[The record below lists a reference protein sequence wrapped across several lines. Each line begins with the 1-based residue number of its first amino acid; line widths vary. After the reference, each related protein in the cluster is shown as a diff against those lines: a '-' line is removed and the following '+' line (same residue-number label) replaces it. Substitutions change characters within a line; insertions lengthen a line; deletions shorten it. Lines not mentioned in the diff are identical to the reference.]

1 MGLFCKSKD
10 KTKSFFGLK
19 SAPKDPETMQ
29 TTSCKT
35 ILKEKILVSVR
46 EERCLSPV
54 FTQCIARGN

>member
-35 ILKEKILVSVR
+35 ILKEKIPVPVR
-46 EERCLSPV
+46 EE
-54 FTQCIARGN
+54 